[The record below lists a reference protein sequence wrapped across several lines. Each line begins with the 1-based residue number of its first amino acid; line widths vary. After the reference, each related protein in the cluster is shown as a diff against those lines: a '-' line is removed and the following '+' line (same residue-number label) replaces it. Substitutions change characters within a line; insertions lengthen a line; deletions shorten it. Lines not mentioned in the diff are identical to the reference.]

1 MDERRYDRTAED
13 LGNIVNLGH
22 LNLGVA
28 DQLVSTVYY
37 VTGLGLTRD
46 PYINTG
52 IGNMWVNVGMSQFHL
67 PTGKPERFRG
77 VTGLVM
83 PDRAALLERL
93 QHVRKPLEGTQFN
106 FRESNDAVEMT
117 CPWGNRM
124 RCHDPDER
132 RYGPVS
138 LGMAYLDFAVRPG
151 TAAGIARFYRDI
163 IGAAAEVTVAEGT
176 PCARVTVGA
185 GQAFL
190 FRETDAPE
198 EPYDGHHV
206 QIYICDFSG
215 PYNKLLERD
224 LIFQESNQHQ
234 YRFKDIIDLDSG
246 AVLHTIDHEV
256 RSLQHPLYGRPLVNR
271 NPAQDLRRYRPGR
284 DDRPWSLA

>member
-1 MDERRYDRTAED
+1 MEERRYDRTAED

-28 DQLVSTVYY
+28 DQLISTVFY

-77 VTGLVM
+77 VTGMVM
-83 PDRAALLERL
+83 PDRAALLDRL
-93 QHVRKPLEGTQFN
+93 VRVRKALDGTEFD
-106 FRESNDAVEMT
+106 FRESNDAVEMV

-124 RCHDPDER
+124 RCHDPDESR
-132 RYGPVS
+132 FGPVS
-138 LGMAYLDFAVRPG
+138 LGMAYLDFDVRPG
-151 TAAGIARFYRDI
+151 TAAGIARFYREI
-163 IGAAAEVTVAEGT
+163 IGAHAEVTEADGT
-176 PCARVTVGA
+176 PCARVAVGA

-198 EPYDGHHV
+198 APYDGHHL
-206 QIYICDFSG
+206 QIYVCDFSG
-215 PYNKLLERD
+215 PYNKLLARD
-224 LIFQESNQHQ
+224 LVFQESNQHQ
-234 YRFKDIIDLDSG
+234 YRFKDIVDLDTG

-256 RSLQHPLYGRPLVNR
+256 RSMQHPLYGRPLVNR
-271 NPAQDLRRYRPGR
+271 DPAQNLQRYRPGR